1 MINKKINSTFSVLR
15 KKNKSAFIAFL
26 TSCDPNFST
35 SLKLLKAL
43 PKAGVDIIEIGMPFS
58 DPMADGPVIQ
68 RSYLRALKSGCTLIK
83 TLELVKKFRETNKQT
98 PIVLMGYYNPV
109 LQLGLKKFFKH
120 AKESGVDGILIVDLP
135 PEASEDLLIE
145 ASKSNIDLIRLATPT
160 TNKLR
165 IANIIKASSGFLYY
179 VSITG
184 ITGSKINKLL
194 DIKKSYMYLKKYIN
208 IPFVVGFGIN
218 STKKASDISKYA
230 DGIVVGSDLI
240 KEIEKG
246 VKNNSNIFN
255 NVIKL
260 VKKYSK
266 AINKKKI

>member
-1 MINKKINSTFSVLR
+1 MKNNRINFTFSNLK

-35 SLKLLKAL
+35 SLKLINEL
-43 PKAGVDIIEIGMPFS
+43 PKVGVDIIEIGMPFS

-68 RSYLRALKSGCTLIK
+68 RSYIRALKSGCTLLK
-83 TLELVKKFRETNKQT
+83 TLQLVKKFREKNKST
-98 PIVLMGYYNPV
+98 PVILMGYYNPI
-109 LQLGLKKFFKH
+109 LQMGLKKFFKA
-120 AKESGVDGILIVDLP
+120 AKNSGVDGILIVDLP
-135 PEASEDLLIE
+135 PEASNELLIE
-145 ASKSNIDLIRLATPT
+145 SKKSTIDLIRLATPT
-160 TNKLR
+160 TNKSRLDK
-165 IANIIKASSGFLYY
+165 ILKASTGFIYY

-194 DIKKSYMYLKKYIN
+194 DIKKSYLFLKKYIN
-208 IPFVVGFGIN
+208 IPVVVGFGIN
-218 STKKASDISKYA
+218 STKKAFEISKYA

-240 KEIEKG
+240 KEIERG
-246 VKNNSNIFN
+246 IKNNNIFN
-255 NVIKL
+255 NVINL